1 MLIENAQMFID
12 NETFKPKSRVTL
24 VLDLEAL
31 QDDIVLLSKE
41 ERAIKFLDTWETAY
55 ADYTKKMIGK

>member
-24 VLDLEAL
+24 VLDLESI
-31 QDDIVLLSKE
+31 QDSMLLPKE
-41 ERAIKFLDTWETAY
+41 ERAIKFLDTWEAAY
-55 ADYTKKMIGK
+55 ADYTKKLIEK

>member
-1 MLIENAQMFID
+1 MLIENVQMFID

-24 VLDLEAL
+24 VLDLESI
-31 QDDIVLLSKE
+31 QDSMLLPKE

-55 ADYTKKMIGK
+55 ADYMKKMIGK